1 MAAAAAAATTITAPP
16 LDLCAVLSE
25 SKRIINAHSRH
36 FLALSV
42 LFLLPIS
49 FSITVFPT
57 LQNLLTQSSTLN
69 SKILL
74 SVVVFSPD
82 PSHLFTTRTL
92 ILSIAFSVF
101 IFVLALLALGS
112 ITYSVLHG
120 FYGRPVKILSAIKS
134 AFTSFVP
141 LLNTTIFTQII
152 FLFVFLVS
160 GFSLFV
166 IIKGLKLDFSS
177 PYFIGFSVIILIVSM
192 LLLVYLQLNWALVS
206 VIVVVESSF
215 GIEPLKRSCFL
226 IKGMKGVALGLLLFF
241 GCLVGALLVISSVS
255 GVTLG
260 IGTSNGWKSCAFVLQ
275 IVVTSTFL
283 MLLLLYNIAANTVMY
298 MYCKAVR
305 GELAWEIAE
314 EFAREYVSLPFDDG
328 KLPHLVSVAYA

>member
-120 FYGRPVKILSAIKS
+120 FY
-134 AFTSFVP
+134 
-141 LLNTTIFTQII
+141 
-152 FLFVFLVS
+152 
-160 GFSLFV
+160 
-166 IIKGLKLDFSS
+166 
-177 PYFIGFSVIILIVSM
+177 VIILIVSM
-192 LLLVYLQLNWALVS
+192 LLLVYLQLNWAL
-206 VIVVVESSF
+206 
-215 GIEPLKRSCFL
+215 
-226 IKGMKGVALGLLLFF
+226 
-241 GCLVGALLVISSVS
+241 
-255 GVTLG
+255 
-260 IGTSNGWKSCAFVLQ
+260 
-275 IVVTSTFL
+275 
-283 MLLLLYNIAANTVMY
+283 
-298 MYCKAVR
+298 AVR